1 MYVSMYVN
9 TTEQAR
15 RVQCTFPHFATTSC
29 LTSTAANRISSTARP
44 RLAEALSCFRARD
57 GGGACSRHGRGD
69 VCTRCVG
76 SLAPQFRGIHDRARA
91 RRECTWRPRSAV
103 PEIHVSPV
111 FADTE
116 ARAEVCVNT
125 QTRAN
130 TSAHHSFFHLR
141 FTSASK
147 ASKSNSPPLCASAFN
162 IPLRS
167 TGRKEVVQE
176 KLAARDTCSVGW
188 GSSARNPS
196 AVAASNRTPAA
207 LVCRI
212 AAPDVSSRRRH
223 GYFFDHRSALGSA

>member
-162 IPLRS
+162 IPLRRS
-167 TGRKEVVQE
+167 SGHSKVVQE
-176 KLAARDTCSVGW
+176 KLAARDTWSVGR
-188 GSSARNPS
+188 GPTARNPS
-196 AVAASNRTPAA
+196 AVAASNRTTAA
-207 LVCRI
+207 VCRI
-212 AAPDVSSRRRH
+212 AAPVAASRPRH
-223 GYFFDHRSALGSA
+223 GDVTANFDPAKS

>member
-15 RVQCTFPHFATTSC
+15 RVRCTFPHFATTSC

-130 TSAHHSFFHLR
+130 TSAHHSFF
-141 FTSASK
+141 T
-147 ASKSNSPPLCASAFN
+147 CASLQRQRHRSQTPLRSV
-162 IPLRS
+162 PLRS
-167 TGRKEVVQE
+167 TFPSVLQDARKWCRRNWRHATRAVSGGGPAHGIRPPLLPATGR
-176 KLAARDTCSVGW
+176 LRLSSV
-188 GSSARNPS
+188 
-196 AVAASNRTPAA
+196 ASLPRTF
-207 LVCRI
+207 
-212 AAPDVSSRRRH
+212 RH
-223 GYFFDHRSALGSA
+223 GDVTAIFLITGSA